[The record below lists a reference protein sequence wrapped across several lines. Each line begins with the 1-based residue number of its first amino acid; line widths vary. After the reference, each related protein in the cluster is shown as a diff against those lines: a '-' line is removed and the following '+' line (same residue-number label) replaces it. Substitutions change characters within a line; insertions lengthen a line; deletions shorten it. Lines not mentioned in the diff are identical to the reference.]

1 MKTNISNIP
10 FVDLKIQYTNIK
22 DEIDLAI
29 RNVVEETAFIRG
41 KYVDNFEKSYASEYG
56 VKHCI
61 SVGNGTDGI
70 YIALKM
76 LGVGQGDEVITSA
89 CSWIATSETITQ
101 AGARPVFIDIEPDL
115 FTIDPLLIEKKI
127 TKKTKAIIPVHF
139 YGQPADMDKIME
151 IAKKHGLY
159 VIEDCAQAHFATY
172 KGKKVGTIGNAGVF
186 SFYPSKNLGAYG
198 DAGCI
203 VTNDDEL
210 AYKMRLYANH
220 GSVNKID
227 HLFEGIN
234 SRMDGMQAS
243 ILLAKL
249 PYIHEWNR
257 KRYENAMIY
266 SSLLK
271 EVEEIKLPLIRNE
284 CSHVFH
290 VYAIRTERRNEL
302 REFLSS
308 NGIQTMIHYP
318 KALPFLEAYK
328 YLNHDK
334 NDFPL
339 AYKYQSEILSLPM
352 YPELNNS
359 QIEYVV
365 DKIKYFFI

>member
-1 MKTNISNIP
+1 MNIP
-10 FVDLKIQYTNIK
+10 FVDLKSQYAKIK
-22 DEIDLAI
+22 CEIDSAI

-41 KYVDNFEKSYASEYG
+41 KYVDNFEKAYASEYG

-61 SVGNGTDGI
+61 SIGNGTDGI

-76 LGVGQGDEVITSA
+76 LGVGSGDEVITSA

-101 AGARPVFIDIEPDL
+101 TGAKPVFIDIEPDYYTL
-115 FTIDPLLIEKKI
+115 DPDLIEKKI

-139 YGQPADMDKIME
+139 YGQPADMDKVMT
-151 IAKKHGLY
+151 IAKKHELY
-159 VIEDCAQAHFATY
+159 VIEDCAQAHFATF
-172 KGKKVGTIGNAGVF
+172 KGKNVGTIGNVGIF

-234 SRMDGMQAS
+234 SRMDGIQAS

-249 PYIHEWNR
+249 PHIHDWNR
-257 KRYENAMIY
+257 KRYENSMIY
-266 SSLLK
+266 NSLLRDVDK
-271 EVEEIKLPLIRNE
+271 IKLPVVRAE

-290 VYAIRTERRNEL
+290 VYVIRTERRNEL
-302 REFLSS
+302 RDFLSS

-328 YLNHDK
+328 YLNHEK

-339 AYKYQSEILSLPM
+339 SFEYQSEILSLPM
-352 YPELNNS
+352 YPELVNS
-359 QIEYVV
+359 QIEYVAGE
-365 DKIKYFFI
+365 IKYFFK

>member
-1 MKTNISNIP
+1 MNIP
-10 FVDLKIQYTNIK
+10 FVDLKSQYANIK
-22 DEIDLAI
+22 GEIDTAI

-41 KYVDNFEKSYASEYG
+41 KYVENFEKAYASEYG

-61 SVGNGTDGI
+61 SIGNGTDGI

-76 LGVGQGDEVITSA
+76 LGIGPGDEVMTSA

-101 AGARPVFIDIEPDL
+101 AGAKPVFIDIEPDYYTL
-115 FTIDPLLIEKKI
+115 DPSLIEKKI
-127 TKKTKAIIPVHF
+127 TKRTKAIIPVHF
-139 YGQPADMDKIME
+139 YGHPADMDRIME
-151 IAKKHGLY
+151 ISCKYGLY

-172 KGKKVGTIGNAGVF
+172 KGKKVGAIGNAGVF

-203 VTNDDEL
+203 VTDDDAL

-266 SSLLK
+266 NSLLK
-271 EVEEIKLPLIRNE
+271 DVKEIKPPSVKDE

-290 VYAIRTERRNEL
+290 VYVIRTERRNEL
-302 REFLSS
+302 REHLSS

-328 YLNHDK
+328 YLNHGK
-334 NDFPL
+334 TDFPL
-339 AYKYQSEILSLPM
+339 AYEYQSEILSLPM
-352 YPELNNS
+352 YPELTVS

-365 DKIKYFFI
+365 GKIKEFLK

>member
-1 MKTNISNIP
+1 MNIP
-10 FVDLKIQYTNIK
+10 FVDLKSQYANMK
-22 DEIDLAI
+22 GEIDSAI
-29 RNVVEETAFIRG
+29 KNVVEETAFIRG
-41 KYVDNFEKSYASEYG
+41 KYVDNFEKAYVSEYG

-76 LGVGQGDEVITSA
+76 LGVGSGDEVITSA

-101 AGARPVFIDIEPDL
+101 AGAKPVFIDIESDYYAL
-115 FTIDPLLIEKKI
+115 DPALIERKI

-139 YGQPADMDKIME
+139 YGQPARMDKIME

-159 VIEDCAQAHFATY
+159 VIEDCAQAHFATF
-172 KGKKVGTIGNAGVF
+172 KGKKVGTIGNVGVF

-203 VTNDDEL
+203 VTDDDAL

-266 SSLLK
+266 NSMI
-271 EVEEIKLPLIRNE
+271 EGIGDIEIPVVRDE

-290 VYAIRTERRNEL
+290 VYAIRTEKRNEL

-334 NDFPL
+334 KDFPL

-352 YPELNNS
+352 YPELKKS
-359 QIEYVV
+359 QIEYTVG
-365 DKIKYFFI
+365 KIKKFFQR